1 MCWLGCIPPRR
12 EEGPALGVS
21 TPQVCIRVVPGKRE
35 LLLLLLLL
43 LLLCVCVCVQ
53 NSTEHPYIEMQGER
67 VGMNPFAI
75 ECEP

>member
-35 LLLLLLLL
+35 LLLLLLFLSHFGSKSL
-43 LLLCVCVCVQ
+43 AELAALTPTELKLGGS
-53 NSTEHPYIEMQGER
+53 NS
-67 VGMNPFAI
+67 
-75 ECEP
+75 